1 MPVLTAAGCV
11 PSVACPATPFP
22 TATASCACETS
33 AGGVN
38 DVYILPCDQEMTE
51 ANILD
56 IAWWQD
62 IVDGA
67 SPSTTFLGRL
77 GRGLGSIG
85 KKNVKTQRLE
95 SCKIE
100 QVISTS
106 WALKYVLTCFDK
118 SAERITNEQLTTL
131 IRSAPNYLAI
141 ARMCEG
147 DDVVLPIG
155 KFIVSD
161 FDWTVPDNFEEIQTL
176 TVELSWVEIGM
187 PRTYTVTGLSAVVP
201 KN

>member
-11 PSVACPATPFP
+11 PSVSCPATPFP
-22 TATASCACETS
+22 TATASCSCETS
-33 AGGVN
+33 QGGVN
-38 DVYILPCDQEMTE
+38 DVYIIPCDQEMTE

-56 IAWWQD
+56 PAWWQAL
-62 IVDGA
+62 VDGS
-67 SPSTTFLGRL
+67 SPSSTFLGRL

-118 SAERITNEQLTTL
+118 SAERVTNEQLTNL
-131 IRSAPNYLAI
+131 IRSASNYLAI

-147 DDVVLPIG
+147 DDTVLPIG
-155 KFIVSD
+155 KFTVSD